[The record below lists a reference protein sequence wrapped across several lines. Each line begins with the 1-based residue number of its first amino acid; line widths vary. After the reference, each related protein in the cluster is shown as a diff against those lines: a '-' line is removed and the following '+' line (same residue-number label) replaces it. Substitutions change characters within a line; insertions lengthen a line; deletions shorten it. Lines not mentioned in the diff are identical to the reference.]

1 MQISDLITQ
10 VCTYADRQTNCSQA
24 NVELYATDLEGFV
37 ILRSCKPTTLEA
49 TLYKPL
55 LCLTLQGR
63 KEAHVGA
70 RQVSFKAGDSL
81 IVSHQLPVISRVT
94 EATATQPYVAL
105 VLELDMALVRSL
117 HDEICEIDI
126 EDEQV
131 RAFNVG
137 RADEAMMDAM
147 GRFIDLLDRPL
158 EAKVMQPLILREIHF
173 RLLLDR
179 HGSTLRQLLQRG
191 SHVDRIAQAIARIQE
206 DYTAPIAV
214 AELASIAGLS
224 LSSFHEHFK
233 ALTATT
239 PLQYQKDLR
248 LLKARHL
255 LMNGAHSV
263 ANAAFEVGYESHTQ
277 FSREYSRKFGHSLRT
292 DLARYTSV

>member
-1 MQISDLITQ
+1 
-10 VCTYADRQTNCSQA
+10 
-24 NVELYATDLEGFV
+24 
-37 ILRSCKPTTLEA
+37 
-49 TLYKPL
+49 
-55 LCLTLQGR
+55 
-63 KEAHVGA
+63 
-70 RQVSFKAGDSL
+70 
-81 IVSHQLPVISRVT
+81 
-94 EATATQPYVAL
+94 
-105 VLELDMALVRSL
+105 
-117 HDEICEIDI
+117 
-126 EDEQV
+126 
-131 RAFNVG
+131 
-137 RADEAMMDAM
+137 MDAM

-277 FSREYSRKFGHSLRT
+277 FSREYSRKFGHSPRT